1 MILRDRTTWQPGPD
15 IVVGGGPADFL
26 AVRHLRVAGS
36 NRHIGRVLATAARH
50 VHGPAAGPRPAPDPV
65 VQRARRR
72 WFDAHHPVLAERI
85 RGVADAFGVDPD
97 RDEMDLAMLG
107 TYEVPAGCSAVFHPG
122 AATVTGHA
130 LLARNFDFPTA
141 GYTQIVG
148 LPPRRGERPLA
159 ADPWVVELY
168 PEDGY
173 ASVTI
178 GIMDVLG
185 AMDGINSAG
194 LSVALLAD
202 DESPNPEPSGTPQ
215 VGLSEQ
221 QIVRYLLDTCA
232 SVDEAK
238 QALLLAKQY
247 YLFVPC
253 HFLVADAAGQ
263 AIVWEYS
270 PGHNIEHIV
279 DATPRTHGRMV
290 CTNHLLHRR
299 SDSSSLPDD
308 RRSSIAGL
316 TYQRW
321 DTLDTHARAGGTVDH
336 DAVREQLAA
345 VAFTAPADGVRTLW
359 HAACDLDARAVEV
372 SFYLHDHAGVS
383 RYSPPLQFTLI

>member
-1 MILRDRTTWQPGPD
+1 MHET
-15 IVVGGGPADFL
+15 
-26 AVRHLRVAGS
+26 
-36 NRHIGRVLATAARH
+36 
-50 VHGPAAGPRPAPDPV
+50 AAGPRPAPRPE

-72 WFDAHHPVLAERI
+72 WFDTQHPVLAERI
-85 RGVADAFGVDPD
+85 RGVGDAFGVDPE
-97 RDEMDLAMLG
+97 RDDIDLGMLG
-107 TYEVPAGCSAVFHPG
+107 TYEVPAGCSAVFYPSAG
-122 AATVTGHA
+122 TRDGHA

-141 GYTQIVG
+141 GYTHVVG
-148 LPPRRGERPLA
+148 LPPVDGERPLA
-159 ADPWVVELY
+159 ADPWVVELH
-168 PEDGY
+168 PDRGY
-173 ASVTI
+173 SSVTT
-178 GIMDVLG
+178 GIMDMLG

-194 LSVALLAD
+194 LAVTLLAD

-263 AIVWEYS
+263 AFVWEYS
-270 PGHNIEHIV
+270 PGHNTEHIV
-279 DATPRTHGRMV
+279 DATPQSRGRMV
-290 CTNHLLHRR
+290 CTNHLLHRP
-299 SDSSSLPDD
+299 SDRLPAD
-308 RRSSIAGL
+308 RRSGIAGL

-321 DTLDTHARAGGTVDH
+321 DTLDTHARAGGDVNRL
-336 DAVREQLAA
+336 AVREQFAA
-345 VAFTAPADGVRTLW
+345 VAFTAPAEGVRTLW
-359 HAACDLDARAVEV
+359 HAAYDLDARAVEV

-383 RYSPPLQFTLI
+383 RYSPPLQFTLT